1 MVINYELLDKHV
13 FVTKLAGFEHSE
25 YIQKNAT
32 KEKLDENDI
41 PLVQGKNIRNG
52 FFVEK
57 YDWYIKKNISDKLQR
72 SKLTKDCILVPYV
85 GSNLG
90 EVGIFYHNYDC
101 HLASNIAKIELID
114 DYFDIEY
121 LKYYLQSPIGQ
132 GYLFQAK
139 QGSAQPNI
147 TMESIR
153 NTNVIDYPLNKQ
165 KKIANLLKKIDDKI
179 QNNIKMNAE
188 LESMSKTLYDYWFL
202 QFEFPNENGKP
213 YKSSG
218 GKMVWNEELK
228 REIPEGWK
236 VDNLMESSLCGDI
249 KAGVDYFETKNYLPT
264 ANINGEEITDGEYI
278 SFDNRESR
286 ANMQPVKNSVWFA
299 KMKNSIKH
307 LTIPENSDWFINK
320 YILSTGFQG
329 LKCSADSLA
338 YIHCIINSNWFEV
351 YKDMLSHGATQESVN
366 NEDLKNI
373 KFAVPSV
380 DVLKRFSAIV
390 FPILE
395 KKFSIIKENQE
406 LTALRDFLLPLLMNG
421 QVTFK
426 E

>member
-1 MVINYELLDKHV
+1 MKRIRLGNYCKITAGGDKPKVFSIIKNDECFVPVYSNGIENNGLVGYTNKATISEESVTVAARGSCGYAFFRDAPYVPIIRLISIIPFDDNVLDTKYLYYLL
-13 FVTKLAGFEHSE
+13 KLRPYQGIGS
-25 YIQKNAT
+25 
-32 KEKLDENDI
+32 
-41 PLVQGKNIRNG
+41 VQSQIT
-52 FFVEK
+52 VPQ
-57 YDWYIKKNISDKLQR
+57 ISDY
-72 SKLTKDCILVPYV
+72 SID
-85 GSNLG
+85 
-90 EVGIFYHNYDC
+90 F
-101 HLASNIAKIELID
+101 ID
-114 DYFDIEY
+114 D
-121 LKYYLQSPIGQ
+121 
-132 GYLFQAK
+132 
-139 QGSAQPNI
+139 NI
-147 TMESIR
+147 
-153 NTNVIDYPLNKQ
+153 KQ
-165 KKIANLLKKIDDKI
+165 KKIAKTLSLLDHKIENNNKI
-179 QNNIKMNAE
+179 NTE
-188 LESMSKTLYDYWFL
+188 LESMAKTLYDYWFL
-202 QFEFPNENGKP
+202 QFEFPNEEGKP

-218 GKMVWNEELK
+218 GKMVWNKRLK

-249 KAGVDYFETKNYLPT
+249 KAGVDYFKTKNYLPT

-421 QVTFK
+421 QVSFNK
-426 E
+426 